1 MLPKYKVIALR
12 KGMRMS
18 TEHCDNWLE
27 ADQVAEDMLRNG
39 SLYDEVRIIKLDNE
53 GKDNA
58 ELV

>member
-1 MLPKYKVIALR
+1 MLPKYKVVALR

-39 SLYDEVRIIKLDNE
+39 SLYDEIRIIKIDNE
-53 GKDNA
+53 EKT
-58 ELV
+58 E